1 MRAFEKLFCG
11 RGFQSKPFSKVFPLS
26 LPPPYWDRLPNRSA
40 PYGSRF
46 VSLQIVQQRMKSVGN
61 IQKITAA
68 MKMVAASRLKGA
80 QVKMEKSRGLVMP
93 LIRLLGD
100 LPGAH

>member
-11 RGFQSKPFSKVFPLS
+11 RGFQSKPFSKSIPSLSPTPLLGPTS
-26 LPPPYWDRLPNRSA
+26 NRSA